1 MGPGR
6 YPNQSQFKTD
16 AIKKQNA
23 AFMPQC
29 ARFMAVE
36 LPSGDPGNYF
46 DGDTTAVSW
55 NKKSFNIRF
64 AEY

>member
-1 MGPGR
+1 ME
-6 YPNQSQFKTD
+6 
-16 AIKKQNA
+16 AIEEYEEDNIQITWTTVKA
-23 AFMPQC
+23 H
-29 ARFMAVE
+29 
-36 LPSGDPGNYF
+36 SGDPGNYF